1 MKKLTSF
8 IVLFISTLF
17 VFAQSNSN
25 HLKSDKSS
33 EIKDVKNIIK
43 LNIGEIFSNTVS
55 LHYERML
62 TDNISVS
69 LGVIGKYNSA
79 SSSMGFGSSAYSQS
93 VTTSGLGFMPEVRFY
108 PIPDYHAPRGMYVG
122 AFYNYYNETYEE
134 IGKANDPNTGLL
146 VDSKGSVKSTFSS
159 KGLTLGWLF
168 RIKSSFVIDLAFGGG
183 FQTIETPL
191 TYDYRTNSGTVLQ
204 TKTSPNSP
212 ETKLNGLFR
221 FSLGYA
227 F

>member
-8 IVLFISTLF
+8 IVLFISTLC
-17 VFAQSNSN
+17 VFAQNNSN
-25 HLKSDKSS
+25 QYKSNKSS

-43 LNIGEIFSNTVS
+43 LNIGEIFSNTMS
-55 LHYERML
+55 IHYERMV

-79 SSSMGFGSSAYSQS
+79 STSMGYGSSAYSQS
-93 VTTSGLGFMPEVRFY
+93 ETTSGLGFMPEVRFY
-108 PIPDYHAPRGMYVG
+108 PIPDYHAPRGMYVS
-122 AFYNYYNETYEE
+122 AFYNYYNETYEKL
-134 IGKANDPNTGLL
+134 GKEYAPSSSVL
-146 VDSKGSVKSTFSS
+146 VDSKGTVSSTFSS

-183 FQTIETPL
+183 FQTIESPF
-191 TYDYRTNSGTVLQ
+191 TYDYKTNSGIVLQ
-204 TKTSPNSP
+204 TNKSPNSP